1 MNMDKRQDVGFV
13 IPFAVFLGGIGGGIV
28 FPILP
33 ILGLKFALSAFFIGV
48 IISANKFA
56 RIFINQFVGIAID
69 IFGGKRPMILGLVVE
84 SLGSFLYV
92 ASIYSE
98 YHGVLMLLGRLIWGV
113 GSAFVFISANTIA
126 LNMSIRKTRGQST
139 AKVRIALSLGVPAG
153 LVLGGVISSI
163 FSDTVAFLSS
173 SVASF
178 VGALLVV
185 FLFKEVKRPT
195 FKTHVSLIES
205 LSFMLKNKLVT
216 IIGVGNL
223 LTFFSLQGVVMATL
237 VLFVQEKHLHFIYP
251 DPKFSSGVIMSFMML
266 SSGLSGVVAG
276 RVVDRLKLRANLGL
290 IATSIVF
297 LGFVMLS
304 LATSSF
310 ELILALVVLG
320 VAIGANNITLLSIL
334 GDFTGLQNRGKAVS
348 VYQLLGDIGGT
359 LGPIFG
365 IQLGFEI
372 GFSKMYL
379 LTGLIFSLNLLVF
392 LVLKKKELEVTN

>member
-1 MNMDKRQDVGFV
+1 MNMDRRQDVGFI
-13 IPFAVFLGGIGGGIV
+13 IPLAVFLGGIGGGIV

-56 RIFINQFVGIAID
+56 RIFVNQFVGIAID
-69 IFGGKRPMILGLVVE
+69 MFGGKRPLILGLIVE

-92 ASIYSE
+92 ASIYMK
-98 YHGVLMLLGRLIWGV
+98 YHGTLMLFGRLIWGV

-126 LNMSIRKTRGQST
+126 LNMSIRETRGQST

-153 LVLGGVISSI
+153 LVLGGVISSV
-163 FSDTVAFLSS
+163 FSDSIAFLSS
-173 SVASF
+173 SLASLF
-178 VGALLVV
+178 GALLV
-185 FLFKEVKRPT
+185 T
-195 FKTHVSLIES
+195 FFFEEREKPSFRTHITLKES
-205 LSFMLKNKLVT
+205 LLFMLKERMVAL
-216 IIGVGNL
+216 IGVGNL

-237 VLFVQEKHLHFIYP
+237 VLFIQKRQLHFIYP

-266 SSGLSGVVAG
+266 SSGISGVVAG
-276 RVVDRLKLRANLGL
+276 RVVDRLKLRATLGVV
-290 IATSIVF
+290 ATIIVF

-304 LATSSF
+304 YSNSSL
-310 ELILALVVLG
+310 ELILSLVVLG

-334 GDFTGLQNRGKAVS
+334 GDFTQTFNRGKAVS

-365 IQLGFEI
+365 IQLGFAF
-372 GFSKMYL
+372 GFPTMYI
-379 LTGLIFSLNLLVF
+379 LTGVIFSLNLIVF
-392 LVLKKKELEVTN
+392 LVLRRKELKLIS

>member
-13 IPFAVFLGGIGGGIV
+13 IPLAVFLGGIGGGIV

-69 IFGGKRPMILGLVVE
+69 MFGGKRPLILGLIVE
-84 SLGSFLYV
+84 SLGSFLYI
-92 ASIYSE
+92 ASIYMK
-98 YHGVLMLLGRLIWGV
+98 YHGTLMLLGRLIWGV

-163 FSDTVAFLSS
+163 FSDTIAFLTSS
-173 SVASF
+173 LASF
-178 VGALLVV
+178 VGAVFVL
-185 FLFKEVKRPT
+185 FLFREVKKPS
-195 FKTHVSLIES
+195 FKTHISLKEA
-205 LSFMLKNKLVT
+205 LTFMLKDKLVT
-216 IIGVGNL
+216 VIGIGNL

-237 VLFVQEKHLHFIYP
+237 VLFIQEKHLHFIYP

-266 SSGLSGVVAG
+266 SSGFSGVVAG

-290 IATSIVF
+290 VATAIVF

-304 LATSSF
+304 FANSSF
-310 ELILALVVLG
+310 ELILALMVLG

-334 GDFTGLQNRGKAVS
+334 GDFTQTQNRGKAVS

-365 IQLGFEI
+365 IQLGFGV

-392 LVLKKKELEVTN
+392 LILKRREYELIN